1 MICPSPINVKYPR
14 FEVNHSRMSKA
25 QRKPWDAA
33 HITAQVKI
41 RRKKKPKTVI
51 LCSCGFLMC
60 DSDCSKEESCPAM
73 HSSAAPT
80 AQPPPPLSHP
90 HRSAAPTAQPPASLS
105 YSHASFLLFL
115 HSLLHPSLPPSHI
128 PLCFQYSELVSLV

>member
-1 MICPSPINVKYPR
+1 MISPSPINVKYPR
-14 FEVNHSRMSKA
+14 FEVNHSMSKA
-25 QRKPWDAA
+25 QKKPWDAA

-41 RRKKKPKTVI
+41 RRKKKKNPKQ
-51 LCSCGFLMC
+51 S
-60 DSDCSKEESCPAM
+60 
-73 HSSAAPT
+73 SSAHVVSLCVIQT
-80 AQPPPPLSHP
+80 VVKKSHVQRCILQPPPPLSHP

-128 PLCFQYSELVSLV
+128 LLCYQYSELVFLV